1 MSNIWFGQAGGVT
14 LSQHGDSDPSFPG
27 WQESFGEGTFLGNT
41 DFPNDDAS
49 HIAID
54 DGFTATL
61 REHGPS
67 DERYP
72 GRELT
77 YKGPTSMNLDD
88 FNDELSEMTVSSEP
102 INQEEIDEVID
113 ENLDTDDGEILNSD
127 ESLDI
132 DDMPDTDTS
141 ETDTY
146 DTDTSEAGISGKSNM
161 TMYLAIGAAVLVG
174 GYLLMQKK

>member
-1 MSNIWFGQAGGVT
+1 MFLTNKKKMDDMWFGQAGGVT
-14 LSQHGDSDPSFPG
+14 LSQHGDSDSSFPG
-27 WQESFGEGTFLGNT
+27 WQESFGEGTFLGNS

-49 HIAID
+49 HLSVD
-54 DGFTATL
+54 EGFSATL

-102 INQEEIDEVID
+102 INQENIDDVVDYNID
-113 ENLDTDDGEILNSD
+113 SDDGEIMDSD
-127 ESLDI
+127 ETLDI
-132 DDMPDTDTS
+132 EDMP
-141 ETDTY
+141 E
-146 DTDTSEAGISGKSNM
+146 TDTSEAGISGDSNM
-161 TMYLAIGAAVLVG
+161 TMYLAIGAVVLVG
-174 GYLLMQKK
+174 GYLIMQKK